1 METWEEWKETEFE
14 EQKKSICLWA
24 WKKYCKVIGSWWL
37 NRRLNKIEKLL
48 SIALEKDLFI
58 YIGVMEV
65 NKDGEQALG
74 GKE

>member
-1 METWEEWKETEFE
+1 MSNWEETEFE
-14 EQKKSICLWA
+14 EQQKSICLWA
-24 WKKYCKVIGSWWL
+24 WKKYCKVVGSWWL
-37 NRRLNKIEKLL
+37 NRKLSKIEKLL

-65 NKDGEQALG
+65 KKDGEQALG

>member
-1 METWEEWKETEFE
+1 MKDLEKAECE
-14 EQKKSICLWA
+14 EQQKSIRLWA
-24 WKKYCKVIGSWWL
+24 WKKYCKVIGSRWL
-37 NRRLNKIEKLL
+37 NRKLNKIEKLL

-65 NKDGEQALG
+65 KKDGKQALG

>member
-1 METWEEWKETEFE
+1 MKDLEKAECE
-14 EQKKSICLWA
+14 EQQKSIRLWA
-24 WKKYCKVIGSWWL
+24 WKKYCKVVGSWWL
-37 NRRLNKIEKLL
+37 NRKLSKIEKLL

-65 NKDGEQALG
+65 KKDGKQALG

>member
-1 METWEEWKETEFE
+1 MSDLEEAEFE
-14 EQKKSICLWA
+14 EQQKFIRLWA
-24 WKKYCKVIGSWWL
+24 WKKYCKVIWSRWL
-37 NRRLNKIEKLL
+37 NRKLNKIEKLL